1 MIDRYTKG
9 VLTVIALALVFLGYE
24 STQPHA
30 AYVSSTGNGF
40 EVRGY
45 VNTGP

>member
-1 MIDRYTKG
+1 MIDRYTKA
-9 VLTVIALALVFLGYE
+9 VLTVIALALVFLSYE

-30 AYVSSTGNGF
+30 TYVSSTGNGF

-45 VNTGP
+45 VETGQ